1 MGRQAEGCVAMSEF
15 IRSIRAILN
24 RNKDQHSIP
33 VMDGNLSPND
43 ALDRCGELSAFDAPP
58 DDIAFDA
65 AGVLH
70 ISVGNQV
77 LRWMPDADTWE
88 EVAALPGPVGG
99 LAFHP
104 DGSLFACVSGE
115 GLAHITEQGTNW
127 VRAAGGK
134 PLGCLTSVTVA
145 QNGTV
150 YLTQGSCQ
158 TQTEDW
164 VVDLMQKNSSGLLI
178 SYDPG
183 TGDAQ
188 ILLRNL
194 AYPSGVA
201 MTPDQ
206 QNLVYSESW
215 AHTLTQCDRSG
226 SALKKVVRNF
236 PGYPSRLAPDGP
248 GGYWVCLFGARTH
261 LVELVLDDTAFRTSM
276 MAEIDPAYW
285 ICPSLRATGS
295 YMEPLQ
301 GGGIK
306 KLGVVKA
313 WAPPRSYGLVLRI
326 NHEGD
331 IMESLHSRVGG
342 TCHGVTSVQPQADG
356 LYVVS
361 KGHQRLV
368 RQQRETADG

>member
-1 MGRQAEGCVAMSEF
+1 MSEL

-43 ALDRCGELSAFDAPP
+43 ALDRCGELSEFDAPP

-65 AGVLH
+65 MGVLH

-77 LRWMPDADTWE
+77 LRWESKAGTWE
-88 EVAALPGPVGG
+88 EVTTLPGPVGG
-99 LAFHP
+99 IAFHS
-104 DGSLFACVSGE
+104 DGSLFACVAGE
-115 GLAHITEQGTNW
+115 GLARVSGQETDW
-127 VRAAGGK
+127 VRSVGGQS
-134 PLGCLTSVTVA
+134 LTCLTSVVVA
-145 QNGTV
+145 RDGMV
-150 YLTQGSCQ
+150 YVTQGSCQ
-158 TQTEDW
+158 TETEDW

-178 SYDPG
+178 SYDAN
-183 TGDAQ
+183 TGDSRV
-188 ILLRNL
+188 LLRDL
-194 AYPSGVA
+194 AYPAGIA
-201 MTPDQ
+201 MTPDEQ
-206 QNLVYSESW
+206 HLIFSESW
-215 AHTLTQCDRSG
+215 AHTLTQCDRNG
-226 SALKKVVRNF
+226 RALEKVVRNF
-236 PGYPSRLAPDGP
+236 PGYPSRLASDCQ

-261 LVELVLDDTAFRTSM
+261 LVELVLDDTDFRLSM
-276 MAEIDPAYW
+276 MEEIDPAYW

-356 LYVVS
+356 LYVLS

-368 RQQRETADG
+368 RQQRETSDG